1 MATSSKK
8 TYPDPNNIRGNRR
21 SKRLSNDILEYHLD
35 LKSDSS
41 LYETPSVHSRN
52 ALVLLLELDKLTL
65 LMWDSYCKNYV
76 YKTKAKY
83 LREAIGNAFDDDEEF
98 VIKIFVKDEIKAY
111 NQEKTAVEI
120 LSQDP
125 NFNNCYIPHRHGL
138 ARVFEDEKLRG
149 PFLISK
155 YIEDT
160 DYFPNDKY
168 QAIKKQ
174 VMVMYK
180 NGIVQRSMKRDNMIC
195 NAEEDK
201 IYLIDFERVLF
212 LNDINSY
219 SHSWCLED
227 CLARSQQVNLEYC
240 EQAFNMNGGAKRLHY
255 FGN

>member
-1 MATSSKK
+1 MVTSSKK

-180 NGIVQRSMKRDNMIC
+180 NGIVQRSMKRDNMIY

-240 EQAFNMNGGAKRLHY
+240 EQALKMNGGAKRLHY